1 MRAFVVDQYG
11 KDASLT
17 EKDVTPEKAGKHELR
32 VQIEGSSINPLDT
45 KMFFGH
51 VAAASTTG
59 ILQGDVTGKVI
70 EIGEGV
76 TSFSI
81 GDRIVAFGGGLGTRA
96 GALAEEMLVPEQM
109 AVLRPEGVSAEVA
122 GCLPVIGLTAMEM
135 LKERIAITP
144 GIRVYVAGGTG
155 GVGHLTVQ
163 LARHYGCDVTA
174 SASSDEKAAWLEAK
188 GIRVHR
194 YKEES
199 AESLLKRLDLD
210 GFDVIIDTVGG
221 DHLQESFILAKER
234 GRIISI
240 ATRTTQDLTM
250 MHSKALSLEA
260 VFVALPLLKG
270 KADEMKQ
277 QQRHL
282 SELIHLVEEGTVE
295 IRIEE
300 QIPYERDALNDLY
313 QRFDQTSHFGK
324 VSVYPTP
331 KK

>member
-1 MRAFVVDQYG
+1 M
-11 KDASLT
+11 
-17 EKDVTPEKAGKHELR
+17 
-32 VQIEGSSINPLDT
+32 
-45 KMFFGH
+45 
-51 VAAASTTG
+51 
-59 ILQGDVTGKVI
+59 
-70 EIGEGV
+70 EI
-76 TSFSI
+76 
-81 GDRIVAFGGGLGTRA
+81 
-96 GALAEEMLVPEQM
+96 
-109 AVLRPEGVSAEVA
+109 
-122 GCLPVIGLTAMEM
+122 

-188 GIRVHR
+188 GIHVHR

-199 AESLLKRLDLD
+199 AETLLKRLDLD

-240 ATRTTQDLTM
+240 ATRTTQNLTM

-270 KADEMKQ
+270 KVEEMKQ

-282 SELIHLVEEGTVE
+282 SELMHLVKEGMIE

-313 QRFDQTSHFGK
+313 QRFDRTSHFGK
-324 VSVYPTP
+324 VSVYPTH
-331 KK
+331 